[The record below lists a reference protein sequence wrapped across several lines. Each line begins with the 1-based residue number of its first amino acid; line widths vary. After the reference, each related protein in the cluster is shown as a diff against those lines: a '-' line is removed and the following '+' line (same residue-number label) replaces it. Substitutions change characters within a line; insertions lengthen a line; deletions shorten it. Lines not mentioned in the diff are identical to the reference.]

1 MKTLKLCDEDPNT
14 INHVRLMAWDNRFKQ
29 HKACKIKNKQKL
41 KVCGMLPNRF
51 FWLIKS
57 SLKLVESGSIYSF

>member
-14 INHVRLMAWDNRFKQ
+14 INHVRLMAWDNKFKQ
-29 HKACKIKNKQKL
+29 HKAFKIKNKEKL

-51 FWLIKS
+51 F
-57 SLKLVESGSIYSF
+57 